1 MKNRESSAAIPNA
14 KTNKERSIIKP
25 EQMEKLFAYG
35 TLKDKD
41 IQENIFGRSLKGVP
55 DKLIGFVINYIEIEE
70 EFGIEKY
77 PIIVATENPDD
88 IVTGLVYDISEEDVH
103 LADTYEGLH
112 YKRIEVT
119 LESLQTAWAYIV
131 TN

>member
-1 MKNRESSAAIPNA
+1 
-14 KTNKERSIIKP
+14 
-25 EQMEKLFAYG
+25 MEKLFAYG
-35 TLKDKD
+35 TLKDKN
-41 IQENIFGRSLKGVP
+41 IQENIFGRTLKGVP
-55 DKLIGFVINYIEIEE
+55 DRLIGFVINYIEIEE

-77 PIIVATENPDD
+77 PVIIATNNPDD
-88 IVTGLVYDISEEDVH
+88 IVTGIVYDISEKDVY

>member
-1 MKNRESSAAIPNA
+1 
-14 KTNKERSIIKP
+14 
-25 EQMEKLFAYG
+25 MEKLFAYG

-41 IQENIFGRSLKGVP
+41 IQENIFGRSLTGTP

-70 EFGIEKY
+70 EFGMEKY
-77 PIIVATENPDD
+77 PIITATESLND
-88 IVTGLVYDISEEDVH
+88 IVEGIVYDISQEDVN

-119 LESLQTAWAYIV
+119 LESMQTAWAYIV

>member
-1 MKNRESSAAIPNA
+1 
-14 KTNKERSIIKP
+14 
-25 EQMEKLFAYG
+25 MEKLFAYG

-41 IQENIFGRSLKGVP
+41 IQENIFGRSLKGISDRLV
-55 DKLIGFVINYIEIEE
+55 GFVINYIEIEE

-77 PIIVATENPDD
+77 PIITATENPQD
-88 IVTGLVYDISEEDVH
+88 IVEGILYDLSEQDIN

-112 YKRIEVT
+112 YKRIEVS
-119 LESLQTAWAYIV
+119 LESKQTAWAYIV

>member
-1 MKNRESSAAIPNA
+1 
-14 KTNKERSIIKP
+14 
-25 EQMEKLFAYG
+25 MEKLFAYG

-41 IQENIFGRSLKGVP
+41 IQENIFGRSLSGTP
-55 DKLIGFVINYIEIEE
+55 DRLIGYVINHIEIEE
-70 EFGIEKY
+70 EFGLEKY
-77 PIIVATENPDD
+77 PIITATNNPDD
-88 IVTGLVYDISEEDVH
+88 IVTGIVYDISEEDVH

>member
-1 MKNRESSAAIPNA
+1 
-14 KTNKERSIIKP
+14 
-25 EQMEKLFAYG
+25 MEKLFAYG

-55 DKLIGFVINYIEIEE
+55 DRLIGFVINYIEIEE